1 MPQSSP
7 AKALEGRANRLGRL
21 QAGDFCS
28 VANVIKAS
36 RQRQAERR
44 PMHGNVGNQRVT
56 GDGVTRQSYRSL
68 RKKTRISVEKMGQMK
83 NPDEDSQMTSKNTSR
98 QTTSPVHQG
107 NEASIILW
115 QWAPIRS
122 TELES
127 DHRMCWDNAGVLSQ
141 VKPKPRQR
149 GQPS

>member
-28 VANVIKAS
+28 VADIIKAS

-56 GDGVTRQSYRSL
+56 GDWSDKAKLQIP
-68 RKKTRISVEKMGQMK
+68 KEKTRISAENMGQMK

-115 QWAPIRS
+115 QWDPQ
-122 TELES
+122 
-127 DHRMCWDNAGVLSQ
+127 N
-141 VKPKPRQR
+141 
-149 GQPS
+149 